1 MNNINLSASSNSA
14 AKQFIESSINTAN
27 IVLEH
32 YDFVIS
38 DISSNI
44 SNPQLERTKG
54 PTIEFLKNMRKQWLD
69 FKYEMESKLQN
80 INKEE
85 K

>member
-1 MNNINLSASSNSA
+1 MNNINLSASYNSA

-32 YDFVIS
+32 YDFVIA
-38 DISSNI
+38 DISSYI
-44 SNPQLERTKG
+44 TNPQLEGTKG
-54 PTIEFLKNMRKQWLD
+54 PTIQFLKNMRKEWLD
-69 FKYEMESKLQN
+69 FKNEMEAKLHN